1 VKKTDVVNTIET
13 LKHRYRITELISV
26 FGVPKATYYRW
37 KKKVSLPPTELQL
50 LIQQLCKNS
59 YFRYG
64 HRKITALLNR
74 KHNQK
79 VNRKTVQK
87 VMQENN
93 LQCRVKVKRQNFING
108 ESKIVVPHLLQRNF
122 KANQP
127 NEKWVTDI
135 TYLPFGQSMLYLST
149 IMDLYNNEIIAY
161 DISDRQDV
169 DLVLKTLEKAVS
181 IKQPKNV
188 ILHSDQGSV
197 YTSYVYHKTAK
208 EKGITRS
215 MSRKGNCHDNAVI
228 ESFHSSLKSEEFASD
243 NRGYLT
249 NIMIIQKVENY
260 MRFYN
265 EERIQ
270 EKLNYLT
277 PYEYGSQVA

>member
-1 VKKTDVVNTIET
+1 VNKKEVVNAIEK
-13 LKHRYRITELISV
+13 LKHLYKITELIKV
-26 FGVPKATYYRW
+26 FGVSKATYYRW
-37 KKKVSLPPTELQL
+37 KRKASLPPTELQL

-59 YFRYG
+59 DFRYG
-64 HRKITALLNR
+64 HRKITALLYR
-74 KHNQK
+74 KHNRK

-87 VMQENN
+87 IMQENK
-93 LQCRVKVKRQNFING
+93 LQCRVKMKRKNFING
-108 ESKIVVPHLLQRNF
+108 ESKIIVPHLLQRDF
-122 KANQP
+122 KANHS

-161 DISDRQDV
+161 DIGDRQDV
-169 DLVLKTLEKAVS
+169 DLVLKTFEKAVA
-181 IKQPKNV
+181 IRKPKNV
-188 ILHSDQGSV
+188 MLHSDQGAV
-197 YTSYVYHKTAK
+197 YTSYVYQKTAK
-208 EKGITRS
+208 EKGIIRS

-243 NRGYLT
+243 TRGYLT

-277 PYEYGSQVA
+277 PYEYGNQVA